1 MVAQFC
7 DRETDHGQSRDGPN
21 PKNALQLYHL
31 LRIMKLNAE
40 KTQLMWLGSRHQLAK
55 LTISQFPLATTAS
68 SSTVDIVSTAND
80 LGVILDSQLTMVIG
94 YTHLVCLPCR
104 FFPGTSVVVS
114 SPISLVLMCR

>member
-1 MVAQFC
+1 MVAQFR

-21 PKNALQLYHL
+21 PENALQLYHL

-80 LGVILDSQLTMVIG
+80 LGVILDSQLTMA
-94 YTHLVCLPCR
+94 THISFVCR
-104 FFPGTSVVVS
+104 AGFFQVRQSRSVRR
-114 SPISLVLMCR
+114 SLLC